1 MEHLVKF
8 IKSDF
13 LRHSAQPGQGHL
25 LNGLRNHWT
34 DERGPARDS
43 DSNGESLGE
52 STGESKLR
60 IKSGPEHHLGISV
73 WLVRRFLSVAFRT
86 WLVKHPL
93 KIHDLLSPRW
103 TPNGKWTSILG
114 VSPTRAPCFERWES
128 SSDTY
133 VHWLFPI
140 LLVFVSWCL
149 CPQCRSDACWPH
161 FISISCVFSPN
172 IKSYDD
178 GAIHMSWYST
188 NVWAMPRFFSTHW
201 SNDPFRTWF
210 EFPMSFTHEGPI
222 DSYIICL
229 GEVSEQS
236 RARGDQMLIA
246 EHVPFYLVD
255 IFDFRW
261 FPIDFP

>member
-1 MEHLVKF
+1 MKFTLSSVVHFDDFEGIRFRTTSAIDMEHLVKF

-114 VSPTRAPCFERWES
+114 S
-128 SSDTY
+128 
-133 VHWLFPI
+133 
-140 LLVFVSWCL
+140 
-149 CPQCRSDACWPH
+149 Q
-161 FISISCVFSPN
+161 
-172 IKSYDD
+172 SYK
-178 GAIHMSWYST
+178 GSMFWT
-188 NVWAMPRFFSTHW
+188 LRK
-201 SNDPFRTWF
+201 
-210 EFPMSFTHEGPI
+210 
-222 DSYIICL
+222 
-229 GEVSEQS
+229 
-236 RARGDQMLIA
+236 
-246 EHVPFYLVD
+246 
-255 IFDFRW
+255 
-261 FPIDFP
+261 